1 MRMVTTGF
9 QNVLPRQMSLQF
21 MDGIIYLLLAG
32 TSVFLWWLCRSMPTL
47 LPVWAPWDFYP
58 LEFVSCWL
66 ALWWFFRGVQL
77 SPPDERPAGWRV
89 ACFVAGLALTYAM
102 LLTRYDYLAQHM
114 FFLNRIQHIVLH
126 HLGPM
131 LIVLGWPG
139 ETLMRGMPEPVARLF
154 RSRWVRYPVHLIQ
167 QPLLA
172 AFLFV
177 GLIYLWLIP
186 DVHFRAMV
194 DPRLYAVMNWS
205 MVVDG
210 ILFWSLIFDPRP
222 APLARI
228 SFAARCMLVMAV
240 MLPQIAIGAFIAF
253 SSQDLYEF
261 YHWCGRV
268 YPSIDA
274 VADQTFGGLIVWI
287 PGAMMSAVGLL
298 IVLNFMRLAENEAE
312 SENEDETS
320 PSINAASWTGM

>member
-1 MRMVTTGF
+1 MVTTAL
-9 QNVLPRQMSLQF
+9 QKALPRRASLPF
-21 MDGIIYLLLAG
+21 MDGAVYLLLAAA
-32 TSVFLWWLCRSMPTL
+32 SAALWWLCRNVPTL

-58 LEFVSCWL
+58 LEFVSFWL
-66 ALWWFFRGVQL
+66 ALWWFVRGLQL
-77 SPPDERPAGWRV
+77 SSPGERPAKWRI
-89 ACFVAGLALTYAM
+89 ACFVAGLALTYAVLM
-102 LLTRYDYLAQHM
+102 TRYDYLAQHM
-114 FFLNRIQHIVLH
+114 FFLNRFQHIVMH

-139 ETLMRGMPEPVARLF
+139 ATILRGMPGPLARLC
-154 RSRWVRYPVHLIQ
+154 RAHWLRRVMHVVQ
-167 QPLLA
+167 QPVLA

-186 DVHFRAMV
+186 DIHFRVMV
-194 DPRLYAVMNWS
+194 DPRLYSVMNWS

-222 APLARI
+222 SPPARVGFLARSGI
-228 SFAARCMLVMAV
+228 LMGVMF
-240 MLPQIAIGAFIAF
+240 PQILIGAFITF
-253 SSQDLYEF
+253 STKDLYEF
-261 YHWCGRV
+261 YHWCGRI

-274 VADQTFGGLIVWI
+274 MADQAYGGLIVWI

-298 IVLNFMRLAENEAE
+298 LVLNFMRLAEEEAE

-320 PSINAASWTGM
+320 PAIDAASWTGM